1 MTVHRAKKLKAGAG
15 PEPTAETRPSD
26 PEHGEVHIARPDAD
40 HDRNGYVDAEY
51 YSKAF
56 PWTQKDRSKWLPAM
70 KHVATG
76 AVSLRLG
83 DATHLMLEVR
93 GGNVQPFD
101 ATKCKSRAR
110 ARARARPLSERRG
123 LL

>member
-40 HDRNGYVDAEY
+40 HDRNGYVDVEI
-51 YSKAF
+51 YSKALGS
-56 PWTQKDRSKWLPAM
+56 DDDVSVWLPAM

-76 AVSLRLG
+76 VISLRLG

-93 GGNVQPFD
+93 GGNVLEFD
-101 ATKCKSRAR
+101 ATKCKSRAQ
-110 ARARARPLSERRG
+110 ARARAPSL
-123 LL
+123 